1 MRTVLIKLPFVAAL
15 AVGVGLIVVT
25 LAFSRFDA
33 ADAADEVV
41 NGAAPL
47 VTQASVERIRDDL
60 DRITGTA
67 GAISGPGLDRLG
79 AISGEGRRALVA
91 RVEERDPRFTENLGA
106 LPMIG
111 QLAEKVVGNLERRLG
126 EFDSAES
133 LPGLGMTLESATWA
147 QLVLALGLV
156 VLGIV
161 GLLRPRRLLAGVVLA
176 IGALLVAVPLA
187 LSYPEKT
194 ADTDAVLDSLRPF
207 TVEKVKARED
217 GLATVR
223 SVFDDFRG
231 EVIPLVARR
240 TGASVEEVE
249 AALGRT
255 SPDLSPESFRQVDAA
270 LDRFEGL
277 VAFSRRIQPRLVE
290 ADTMSATAGMWVTLG
305 SGAVLLLF
313 GAIGAFAGRSRQ
325 AG

>member
-1 MRTVLIKLPFVAAL
+1 MRTVLIRLPFVAAL

-25 LAFSRFDA
+25 FAFSRFDA

-47 VTQASVERIRDDL
+47 VTQPGVQRIRDDL
-60 DRITGTA
+60 DRVTSTA
-67 GAISGPGLDRLG
+67 AAISGPGLDRLG

-91 RVEERDPRFTENLGA
+91 QVEEREPRFTDNLGA

-111 QLAEKVVGNLERRLG
+111 KLAEKVVGNLERRLG

-147 QLVLALGLV
+147 QLVLAFGLV
-156 VLGIV
+156 VLGVV
-161 GLLRPRRLLAGVVLA
+161 GLLRPRRLLAGAVIAV
-176 IGALLVAVPLA
+176 GALLVAVPLA

-217 GLATVR
+217 GLATAR
-223 SVFDDFRG
+223 GVFDDFRG

-240 TGASVEEVE
+240 TGE
-249 AALGRT
+249 LCRGGRGHAGT
-255 SPDLSPESFRQVDAA
+255 HIAR
-270 LDRFEGL
+270 
-277 VAFSRRIQPRLVE
+277 PRPGQLPP
-290 ADTMSATAGMWVTLG
+290 G
-305 SGAVLLLF
+305 
-313 GAIGAFAGRSRQ
+313 
-325 AG
+325 